1 MALLC
6 KDIIDYSEK
15 NNKYWAKNIDEWN
28 RMWVHE
34 NDNKY
39 FIFEV
44 QHIAATGQ
52 GNMYTANCMT
62 KPSTSVFCNPNLIIG
77 NVHIYAENS
86 LRDHFRETDEGGI
99 NIDQRSWGTISTSSI
114 ASDDNPT
121 VDNDHLVFVKFFENK
136 LKRAELGYTDMDA
149 TVIDRTYWPQNFPI
163 LRIEDVML
171 MYAEVMGNTNEG
183 LRLVNK
189 IRTRAG
195 LEALPSD
202 ISADDFQKAVEDE
215 RRYELAGEGTRW
227 HDLVRWNKYVE
238 TLQNMFISDDD
249 TAEKSYTALAK
260 RVTKDSYLYP
270 IPQQQIQIRKGL
282 YKQNPGY

>member
-1 MALLC
+1 MKVCVRELYPYPGYEDHV
-6 KDIIDYSEK
+6 KM
-15 NNKYWAKNIDEWN
+15 NI
-28 RMWVHE
+28 
-34 NDNKY
+34 
-39 FIFEV
+39 
-44 QHIAATGQ
+44 Q
-52 GNMYTANCMT
+52 
-62 KPSTSVFCNPNLIIG
+62 
-77 NVHIYAENS
+77 
-86 LRDHFRETDEGGI
+86 TDEGGI

-149 TVIDRTYWPQNFPI
+149 NVIDRTYWPQNFPI

-249 TAEKSYTALAK
+249 TAEKSYTALANH
-260 RVTKDSYLYP
+260 V
-270 IPQQQIQIRKGL
+270 QIRQSAGATRL
-282 YKQNPGY
+282 YQQTPYSPYG

>member
-1 MALLC
+1 
-6 KDIIDYSEK
+6 
-15 NNKYWAKNIDEWN
+15 
-28 RMWVHE
+28 
-34 NDNKY
+34 
-39 FIFEV
+39 
-44 QHIAATGQ
+44 
-52 GNMYTANCMT
+52 
-62 KPSTSVFCNPNLIIG
+62 
-77 NVHIYAENS
+77 
-86 LRDHFRETDEGGI
+86 
-99 NIDQRSWGTISTSSI
+99 
-114 ASDDNPT
+114 
-121 VDNDHLVFVKFFENK
+121 
-136 LKRAELGYTDMDA
+136 
-149 TVIDRTYWPQNFPI
+149 
-163 LRIEDVML
+163 
-171 MYAEVMGNTNEG
+171 MGNTNEG